1 MPFRDL
7 DEFLVVPTFDLPIRG
22 KTYRFPGTISAKA
35 GLMLQR
41 LELTAAK
48 ADGVEDAQQQALAEL
63 DPEQPID
70 LDREVMGDVRAEMVA
85 DGLTQAHIQHTFMTL
100 LIWHLH
106 GQEAA
111 ERVWERKQPGEAP
124 APNRAARRGSSGTA
138 RSTKPLAS
146 TSGTRT
152 PKASSK
158 RAPTATRGA
167 TS

>member
-41 LELTAAK
+41 LELTAARAK
-48 ADGVEDAQQQALAEL
+48 GVEDAQKQALDEL

-70 LDREVMGDVRAEMVA
+70 LNHEVMGDVRAEMVA
-85 DGLTQAHIQHTFMTL
+85 DGLSQAHVQHTFMTL

-106 GQEAA
+106 GQDAA

-124 APNRAARRGSSGTA
+124 APSRAARRASSGTGK
-138 RSTKPLAS
+138 STRTPAS

-152 PKASSK
+152 RTAPSK
-158 RAPTATRGA
+158 RARPATRGA